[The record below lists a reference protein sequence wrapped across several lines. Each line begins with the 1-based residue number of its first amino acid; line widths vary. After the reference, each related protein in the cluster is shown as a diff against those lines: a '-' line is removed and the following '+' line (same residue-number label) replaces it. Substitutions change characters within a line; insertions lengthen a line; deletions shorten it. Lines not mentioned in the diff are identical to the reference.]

1 MIPTFVPTGP
11 EYRSIQILPLFQI
24 VTYTWYDIGIETFPD
39 PAFARSSRVSLEN
52 GVSVRSMD
60 FHASRMIRPA
70 VMMAI
75 ILTGILFLVSCGAE
89 APSTEPGNIKISSD
103 PEGAAIFLNG
113 PDTGFDGHDTGFITP
128 RTITGLDPAI
138 YEVWVELPDFVTAW
152 VTLDSDTVSSR
163 DTVSVFLEPLD
174 TRTMD
179 FKLSQTGFS
188 INSPVGAR
196 ILVDQDD
203 TGRIVPATVAGLE
216 PGSVNVSLEMD
227 GFLIVP
233 AQYPVT
239 IEDNVIT
246 IIPDDVFTAEIS
258 KVQKTVILEG
268 FANVSCLPCPEL
280 TDNLVAM
287 AAKPEF
293 SSDRVLYIEFS
304 VSWPEL
310 GDPFFLANAQENADR
325 YNKYQVLGAPDLYVD
340 GMKQADALNADDME
354 SAVLSALESDPGF
367 LVEVTAD
374 FTNAIVP
381 VTVTLDALRNTD
393 LTDHVLFV
401 AIYEKVIVIDP
412 APGLNGQTEF
422 HHVFRDRVDIL
433 PTLDPLVAGDPQQFD
448 LTLQRGSASAD
459 NYVAIAFV
467 QHDASRA
474 ILQAGSSMAPETS
487 PERITR

>member
-11 EYRSIQILPLFQI
+11 EYRSIQNLPLFQI

-39 PAFARSSRVSLEN
+39 PTSARSNRVSLEK

-75 ILTGILFLVSCGAE
+75 ILTGMLFLVSCGAE
-89 APSTEPGNIKISSD
+89 APTTEPGNIKITSE

-113 PDTGFDGHDTGFITP
+113 EYTGFITP
-128 RTITGLDPAI
+128 HTMTGLDPAI
-138 YEVWVELPDFVTAW
+138 YTVWVELAEFIPDR
-152 VTLDSDTVSSR
+152 DSVSF
-163 DTVSVFLEPLD
+163 FLEPLD
-174 TRTMD
+174 NHTEH

-188 INSPVGAR
+188 INSPAGAR

-203 TGRIVPATVAGLE
+203 TGKIVPATVAGLE
-216 PGSVNVSLEMD
+216 PGTVNVSLEMD

-233 AQYPVT
+233 AQYAVT
-239 IEDNVIT
+239 IEENVIT
-246 IIPDDVFTAEIS
+246 IIPDDVFTVEIS
-258 KVQKTVILEG
+258 TVQKTVILEG
-268 FANVSCLPCPEL
+268 FANVSCIPCPQL

-293 SSDRVLYIEFS
+293 SSDRILYIEFS

-310 GDPFFLANAQENADR
+310 GDPFAQENADR
-325 YNKYQVLGAPDLYVD
+325 YDKYQVLGAPDLYVD
-340 GMKQADALNADDME
+340 GVKQADALDADDME

-367 LVEVTAD
+367 LIEVTAD

-422 HHVFRDRVDIL
+422 HHVFRDRVDTL
-433 PTLDPLVAGDPQQFD
+433 PTLGTLVAGDPQQFD
-448 LTLQRGSASAD
+448 LSKRQR
-459 NYVAIAFV
+459 F
-467 QHDASRA
+467 
-474 ILQAGSSMAPETS
+474 T
-487 PERITR
+487 